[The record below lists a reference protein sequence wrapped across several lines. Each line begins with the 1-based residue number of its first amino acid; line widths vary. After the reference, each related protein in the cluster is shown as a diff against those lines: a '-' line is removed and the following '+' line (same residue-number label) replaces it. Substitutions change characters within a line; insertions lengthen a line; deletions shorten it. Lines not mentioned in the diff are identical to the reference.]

1 MTYLSRSKA
10 QNAAIWQSQ
19 ANDRHAIKQWALM
32 AAAGFTGAFM
42 LAVGAL
48 PMPVER
54 TYDLVQIQTD
64 GESEIIDYNLT
75 ATDCG
80 RFKARLDKRG
90 YHVLC
95 EVSN

>member
-1 MTYLSRSKA
+1 MTYLTRSKA

-32 AAAGFTGAFM
+32 AVGGFTGALM
-42 LAVGAL
+42 LTVEL
-48 PMPVER
+48 MPMPIER
-54 TYDLVQIQTD
+54 TYDLIQIDAT
-64 GESEIIDYNLT
+64 GESEIVDYNLT

-80 RFKARLDKRG
+80 LFKARLDKRG

-95 EVSN
+95 EVAE